1 MNFGFNF
8 ENQQEDLNKINQQ
21 FYRKLLEE
29 KLQLITENGLEP
41 KGKKDGKK
49 KDDDSDSDDDDDD
62 KSKKS
67 KKGKTEVKD
76 GVGGEAHIPGKKR
89 IIKVL
94 AIVQEP
100 YIYKKSGEYTGI
112 VYDIWKQIKAELAK
126 KYDFDETFIKT
137 INYTRQVRR
146 VQAGEYDIALTSL
159 STNAKRSR
167 MVNFTRPLYI
177 NQQALLSI
185 PKRSYIE
192 YLGKVA
198 VELFLPPLGL
208 LVALGVTLG
217 TILYFIE
224 PNRGYKEAAFGT
236 VASMFGEMGG
246 VVEGSDLKAVGMVV
260 VFIIMTISFYF
271 SIFLQAATV
280 EKLIEFKQDEM
291 ITVDN
296 INEKKILYAK
306 GSGMGRAF
314 KRLGAEVKAV
324 DVDDIEQLKK
334 KYKEEQPK
342 WDAIALSFM
351 DAYSAEDED
360 FKINDTNFGLSEQAI
375 GVRIGENRLLKDLD
389 VTITKLQDAYEIKR
403 IYNHYF
409 GDEYDFMGI
418 L

>member
-8 ENQQEDLNKINQQ
+8 EAQQEDLNKVNQQ

-29 KLQLITENGLEP
+29 KLELINENGVTK
-41 KGKKDGKK
+41 KGDNKKRNKNDEN
-49 KDDDSDSDDDDDD
+49 DSDDEDDNR
-62 KSKKS
+62 KKI
-67 KKGKTEVKD
+67 KKTEIKD
-76 GVGGEAHIPGKKR
+76 GVTESGFVPGKKR
-89 IIKVL
+89 RIKVL

-112 VYDIWKQIKAELAK
+112 VYDIWKQIKAELSK
-126 KYDFDETFIKT
+126 KYDFEETFIKT

-167 MVNFTRPLYI
+167 MVNFTRPIYI
-177 NQQALLSI
+177 NQQALISV
-185 PKRSYIE
+185 PKSSYAE
-192 YLGKVA
+192 YLMRVA

-208 LVALGVTLG
+208 LALMGFLLG
-217 TILYFIE
+217 CILYFIE
-224 PNRGYKEAAFGT
+224 PSRGFKEATFGT

-246 VVEGSDLKAVGMVV
+246 VVENSKLRISGMII
-260 VFIIMTISFYF
+260 VFLIMTVSFYF
-271 SIFLQAATV
+271 TIFLQAATV
-280 EKLIEFKQDEM
+280 EKLIEFREAEQ

-296 INEKKILYAK
+296 IKEKKILYAK
-306 GSGMGRAF
+306 GSGMGRSF
-314 KRLGAEVKAV
+314 KRLGAEVKAI

-334 KYKEEQPK
+334 KYLDEQPK
-342 WDAIALSFM
+342 WDAIAVSFM
-351 DAYSAEDED
+351 DAYAAEDEN
-360 FKINDTNFGLSEQAI
+360 FKLSETNFGLNEQAI

-389 VTITKLQDAYEIKR
+389 VTITKLQDSYEIKR

>member
-8 ENQQEDLNKINQQ
+8 EAQQEDLNKINQQ

-29 KLQLITENGLEP
+29 KLELINENGVTK
-41 KGKKDGKK
+41 KGDKK
-49 KDDDSDSDDDDDD
+49 KQSKGDDSDSDDDDDN
-62 KSKKS
+62 SKKS
-67 KKGKTEVKD
+67 VKTEVKD
-76 GVGGEAHIPGKKR
+76 GVGGEAYIPGKKR
-89 IIKVL
+89 RIKVL

-112 VYDIWKQIKAELAK
+112 VYDIWKQIKAELGK
-126 KYDFDETFIKT
+126 KYDFEETFIKT

-167 MVNFTRPLYI
+167 MVNFTRPIYI
-177 NQQALLSI
+177 NQQALISV
-185 PKRSYIE
+185 PKSSYIE
-192 YLGKVA
+192 YLGRVA

-208 LVALGVTLG
+208 LALMGFVLG
-217 TILYFIE
+217 CILYFIE
-224 PNRGYKEAAFGT
+224 PNRGFKEATFGT

-246 VVEGSDLKAVGMVV
+246 VVENSNLKISGIII

-271 SIFLQAATV
+271 TIFLQAATV
-280 EKLIEFKQDEM
+280 EKLIEFREAEQ

-296 INEKKILYAK
+296 IGEKKILYAK
-306 GSGMGRAF
+306 GSGMGKSF
-314 KRLGAEVKAV
+314 KRLGAEVKSV

-334 KYKEEQPK
+334 KYMEEQPK
-342 WDAIALSFM
+342 WDAIAVSFM
-351 DAYSAEDED
+351 DAYAAVDEN
-360 FKINDTNFGLSEQAI
+360 FKLSETNFGLNEQAI

-389 VTITKLQDAYEIKR
+389 VTITKLQDSYEIKR